1 MLFIFIYLYI
11 AIGIL
16 IICLYLNFIESK
28 ECISLPLSQINCFE
42 EDIKNNL
49 NNIKNELS

>member
-28 ECISLPLSQINCFE
+28 ECISLKLSQIDCFDK
-42 EDIKNNL
+42 DIKNNL
-49 NNIKNELS
+49 FDIKNELS